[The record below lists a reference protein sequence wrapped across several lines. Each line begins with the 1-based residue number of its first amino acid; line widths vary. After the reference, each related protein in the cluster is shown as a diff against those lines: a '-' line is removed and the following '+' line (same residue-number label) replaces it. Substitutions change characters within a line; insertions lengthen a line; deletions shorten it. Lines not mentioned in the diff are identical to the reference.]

1 MLHITRHKEKPVK
14 RIFCF
19 VLICIL
25 SIALPAFA
33 EEAPK
38 TTKAPQASQANKPKA
53 DTPAPVT
60 SRTTPIFI
68 GQAGADNLGSMLAFE
83 LKSACNTSSLFKM
96 TGEDVPKITV
106 MITTMSE
113 FADRPAIGSVY
124 SIVWVFSE
132 NANNLKYFLAQDT
145 GIVTAD
151 NVTMLATSIANK
163 TDQIALQYGYLF
175 E

>member
-1 MLHITRHKEKPVK
+1 MKQLL
-14 RIFCF
+14 CF
-19 VLICIL
+19 ILICITFTV
-25 SIALPAFA
+25 LPAFA

-38 TTKAPQASQANKPKA
+38 PAKAVQPATPKA
-53 DTPAPVT
+53 DTPAAVT

-68 GQAGADNLGSMLAFE
+68 EQKGADNLGSMLAFE

-96 TGEDVPKITV
+96 TGDDIPKITV

-113 FADRPAIGSVY
+113 FADRPKIGSVY
-124 SIVWVFSE
+124 SVVWVFSE
-132 NANNLKYFLAQDT
+132 NSNNLKYYLAQDT
-145 GIVTAD
+145 GIVTVD
-151 NVTMLATSIANK
+151 NVSALATSVANK

>member
-1 MLHITRHKEKPVK
+1 MK
-14 RIFCF
+14 RLLCF
-19 VLICIL
+19 VLICITFAA
-25 SIALPAFA
+25 IPAFA

-38 TTKAPQASQANKPKA
+38 ATKASQAAEPKA
-53 DTPAPVT
+53 DTPAVLA

-68 GQAGADNLGSMLAFE
+68 EQKGADNLGSMLAFE

-96 TGEDVPKITV
+96 TGDEVPKITV

-113 FADRPAIGSVY
+113 FADRPKIGSVY
-124 SIVWVFSE
+124 SVVWVFSE
-132 NANNLKYFLAQDT
+132 NSNTLKYFLAQDT

-151 NVTMLATSIANK
+151 NVTMLATSVANK